1 MTSPGIMPQK
11 HVDIIYNSIETAIA
25 VASVLGNVL
34 VVLVVYVNR
43 ALRNTT
49 FIFIVSLAVADIAVG
64 ALVIPVAIVINM
76 EFKTQFFTC
85 LVLSC
90 LLLSI
95 TQSSILSL
103 LAIAIDRFLR
113 IKIPTKYSTIMTPGR
128 ACVVVCLC
136 WMLSFLSGLVPMIG
150 WNNLNDGNLSRSS
163 EIVCMFTNVIRLD
176 YMVYFNFFGWVVV
189 PLTIIIIMYGE
200 IFRVIRKQLNRRAEA
215 TCDGQRYFRK
225 ELKLAKS
232 LALVLFFF
240 IVCWLP
246 IHIVN
251 CMTLFCPRCEI
262 PKIALNVG
270 IFMSH
275 VNSAINPMVY
285 AFRIKRFRLTLIQIL
300 RRCVLCKPME
310 PTPCPTSTL
319 GVSEKLDVKL

>member
-1 MTSPGIMPQK
+1 
-11 HVDIIYNSIETAIA
+11 IYNSIETAIA

-76 EFKTQFFTC
+76 EFKTQFYTC
-85 LVLSC
+85 LILSC

-113 IKIPTKYSTIMTPGR
+113 IKIPTRYSIIMTPGR
-128 ACVVVCLC
+128 ACVVVCIC

-150 WNNLNDGNLSRSS
+150 WNNLNNRNLSSSS
-163 EIVCMFTNVIRLD
+163 EIVCTFPNVIRFD

-189 PLTIIIIMYGE
+189 PLTIMIILYGE

-232 LALVLFFF
+232 LALVLFLF

-246 IHIVN
+246 IHIIN
-251 CMTLFCPRCEI
+251 CITLFCPGCEI
-262 PKIALNVG
+262 PKIALNIG
-270 IFMSH
+270 IVMSH
-275 VNSAINPMVY
+275 ANSAINPLVY

-300 RRCVLCKPME
+300 RRCMLCRPME
-310 PTPCPTSTL
+310 PTQCPTSPIAM
-319 GVSEKLDVKL
+319 SEK

>member
-1 MTSPGIMPQK
+1 MPLRL
-11 HVDIIYNSIETAIA
+11 IREINIYSSHY
-25 VASVLGNVL
+25 VA
-34 VVLVVYVNR
+34 R
-43 ALRNTT
+43 
-49 FIFIVSLAVADIAVG
+49 
-64 ALVIPVAIVINM
+64 
-76 EFKTQFFTC
+76 
-85 LVLSC
+85 
-90 LLLSI
+90 
-95 TQSSILSL
+95 
-103 LAIAIDRFLR
+103 
-113 IKIPTKYSTIMTPGR
+113 YSTIMTPGR

-150 WNNLNDGNLSRSS
+150 WNNFNDGNLSSSS
-163 EIVCMFTNVIRLD
+163 EIVCTFTNVIRLD

-189 PLTIIIIMYGE
+189 PLTIMIILYGE
-200 IFRVIRKQLNRRAEA
+200 IFLVIRKQLNRRAEA

-246 IHIVN
+246 IHIIN
-251 CMTLFCPRCEI
+251 CITLFCPRCEI

-275 VNSAINPMVY
+275 VHSAINPMVY